1 MDIRVRAFIRSV
13 GMLAVCL
20 AGSVAVA
27 IFFKFFPMEY
37 LPHLMI
43 GGLVAMMLY
52 VGYSISLS
60 QLKAEET
67 LKEISKKY

>member
-1 MDIRVRAFIRSV
+1 MDIRVRAFIRSI

-20 AGSVAVA
+20 AGSVAVTL
-27 IFFKFFPMEY
+27 FFKFFPMEY
-37 LPHLMI
+37 IPHLFI
-43 GGLVAMMLY
+43 SGLVAMMLY
-52 VGYSISLS
+52 IGYSISLS